1 MEGSERRRRYGEV
14 RVAVIRD
21 HGGWIVALVGA
32 VLCVLGWY
40 GVSGE
45 KHEARQIPYLASATV
60 PGAALIVA
68 GAVLVGA
75 RLRADGGAGSDAA
88 LRRQVAELHA
98 LVVEPADADPDFPDP
113 ADSPPERPSG
123 GATRSDLWEDRNAPF
138 VALPAGAR
146 YHRPDCP
153 LVAGKNGV
161 HAVGARQVAELDLRA
176 CALCDP
182 DDTGETPAAPGA
194 AGPRADPDD

>member
-1 MEGSERRRRYGEV
+1 MEGSERPRRYGDV
-14 RVAVIRD
+14 RVAVRD
-21 HGGWIVALVGA
+21 YGGWIVALVGA
-32 VLCVLGWY
+32 VLCVVGWY

-75 RLRADGGAGSDAA
+75 RLRGGGAGSDAD
-88 LRRQVAELHA
+88 LRRRVAELHA
-98 LVVEPADADPDFPDP
+98 LVVEPADAEPGSPDP
-113 ADSPPERPSG
+113 ARPRPARGPG
-123 GATRSDLWEDRNAPF
+123 GATRSDLWASAPF

-161 HAVGARQVAELDLRA
+161 HPVGPEQAAELDLRA

-182 DDTGETPAAPGA
+182 DDTGETPAAPGSP
-194 AGPRADPDD
+194 GPHTDPDD